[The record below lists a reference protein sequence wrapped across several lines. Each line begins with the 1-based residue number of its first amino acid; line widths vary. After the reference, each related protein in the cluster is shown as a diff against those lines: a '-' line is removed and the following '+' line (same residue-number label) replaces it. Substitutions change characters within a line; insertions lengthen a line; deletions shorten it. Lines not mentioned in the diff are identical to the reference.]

1 MKLRGHHLLCIL
13 GFRGRGYSAQHVA
26 NMAALVQQLRS
37 LPLLAVQVTDSPD
50 DICFRCPYL
59 EKGVCAQK
67 GAGSELR
74 VASRDQRLLLRLG
87 LLPGACLPWSEI
99 QRRIAATVVPQD
111 LETLCKG
118 CQWLSRGYCREGLQR
133 LSTSGS
139 FKRS

>member
-26 NMAALVQQLRS
+26 NMAALVEQLRS
-37 LPLLAVQVTDSPD
+37 LPLLPVQVIDSPD
-50 DICFRCPYL
+50 DICSHCPYL
-59 EKGVCAQK
+59 EKGACAQK
-67 GAGSELR
+67 GASSELR
-74 VASRDQRLLLRLG
+74 VASRDLRLLFRLG
-87 LLPGACLPWSEI
+87 LLPSARFPWLEI
-99 QRRIAATVVPQD
+99 QRRIVGAVVPQD
-111 LETLCKG
+111 LETLCRG